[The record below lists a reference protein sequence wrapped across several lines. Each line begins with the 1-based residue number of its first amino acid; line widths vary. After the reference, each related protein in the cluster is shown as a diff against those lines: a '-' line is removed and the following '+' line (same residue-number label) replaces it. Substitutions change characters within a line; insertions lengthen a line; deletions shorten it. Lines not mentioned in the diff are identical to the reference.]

1 MDDQVQNRHW
11 GGGQCELQG
20 ECTIHLKPGAV
31 QTVQPVRRI
40 TSALHN
46 KLENELKQL
55 KEQGIIHKVTNP
67 KEDLNATIQR
77 PYYPMPT
84 FEDVAAWLYG
94 HKRFTKLVAKFGYW
108 MPKLSEQ
115 SSIMTTFNT
124 PFRRYRHIRM
134 PFGNVCAQDIF
145 QQKMKE
151 TFSNLEGVKVIAD
164 DIIVSGK
171 DDEHDRKL
179 VCMLERTRKEE
190 KLAAFDAQSKEVEL
204 KTDASKY
211 GLGAELP
218 THEKIVAFASKALNE
233 TEQCYSQVEK
243 ELYAIMSGCQKFHQ
257 YVYGRKI
264 KLYTD
269 HKPLETILSKPLS
282 QAPPRMQR
290 IMLQIQPY
298 NLEAHCIRDKDIPA
312 ADALSRMHPSENDE
326 FQNEI
331 EFHLEKWDLSKR
343 FKKLKQCMMSLSQ
356 ETFDAV
362 VRENIELFDLKY
374 DAAVQDAIKQ
384 FSLQVVI
391 ESCELIR
398 NILSDDDIRE
408 EFNQVQLYAKL
419 LVEEH
424 KIISVATSLLKE
436 HSSSAETAASLL
448 STLSNLAIRNEFCQ
462 EIADHGG
469 LSLVFE
475 TLAVHATDRSCAKW
489 GLALIK
495 ALAGNDDI
503 KHLIGKMDGIPPVVL
518 AIMHHLSIPAVCET
532 GCLAL
537 AALALRHP
545 QNAQRICDASGHTIL
560 VDALKIHE
568 TKPRVIKAAAKA
580 IRDVV
585 SRDRSLAHHFLDL
598 SVEELLNAAL
608 KKYPKQCESEVKAA
622 LRDLGCDIHLKE
634 YWHGGINPV
643 KLD

>member
-1 MDDQVQNRHW
+1 
-11 GGGQCELQG
+11 
-20 ECTIHLKPGAV
+20 
-31 QTVQPVRRI
+31 
-40 TSALHN
+40 
-46 KLENELKQL
+46 
-55 KEQGIIHKVTNP
+55 
-67 KEDLNATIQR
+67 
-77 PYYPMPT
+77 
-84 FEDVAAWLYG
+84 
-94 HKRFTKLVAKFGYW
+94 
-108 MPKLSEQ
+108 
-115 SSIMTTFNT
+115 
-124 PFRRYRHIRM
+124 
-134 PFGNVCAQDIF
+134 
-145 QQKMKE
+145 
-151 TFSNLEGVKVIAD
+151 
-164 DIIVSGK
+164 
-171 DDEHDRKL
+171 
-179 VCMLERTRKEE
+179 
-190 KLAAFDAQSKEVEL
+190 
-204 KTDASKY
+204 
-211 GLGAELP
+211 
-218 THEKIVAFASKALNE
+218 
-233 TEQCYSQVEK
+233 
-243 ELYAIMSGCQKFHQ
+243 
-257 YVYGRKI
+257 
-264 KLYTD
+264 
-269 HKPLETILSKPLS
+269 
-282 QAPPRMQR
+282 
-290 IMLQIQPY
+290 
-298 NLEAHCIRDKDIPA
+298 
-312 ADALSRMHPSENDE
+312 
-326 FQNEI
+326 
-331 EFHLEKWDLSKR
+331 
-343 FKKLKQCMMSLSQ
+343 MMSLSQ

-384 FSLQVVI
+384 FSLQGLSLSLIITDKREDGSHPLLDKIEKLVAERANSGKPENAQQLLGILKDLENEISKGANYQLFAAKAGLYDLLISVMTSQVDNIVMIQCIKTLSALCKGYPDLLTGPSAKSLHGVVSNTLECQDMAHNFLILFKHLCKMHEGNRKMLMVDIQIADLIVEMITRHSSKLEVVI